1 MAKSPKIAAV
11 RSHKGDASTIIPKQ
25 TREEKKYKLNGDA
38 KQKIKLNSDVL

>member
-25 TREEKKYKLNGDA
+25 TREKKYKLNGDA